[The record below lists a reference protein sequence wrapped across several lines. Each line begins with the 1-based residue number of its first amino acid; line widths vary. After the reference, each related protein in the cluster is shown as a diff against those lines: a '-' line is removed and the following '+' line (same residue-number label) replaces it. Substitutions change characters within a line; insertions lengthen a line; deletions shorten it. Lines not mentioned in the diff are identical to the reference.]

1 MRHLL
6 LLIIIGLAV
15 TSCQKDHYLADLN
28 AAEAEVAQLE
38 NQVRSLESQITSL
51 QADAITDQAVI
62 NTLRGDLTE
71 AQNAIQAITNAN
83 AEQQAQLDANQATIN
98 DLNAQ
103 LDALNSRLTDLQ
115 AELITAQNNDADEAT
130 IASLQTDVS
139 RLEAELA
146 TAQANVR
153 TIVRTVVE
161 YVDRIVY
168 VDAQN
173 VEPNPVTGNEEAVNN
188 SHVSIGT
195 QAIYT
200 TPGAPVVL
208 PQGQRFLFIT
218 LHPVGDTLV
227 YVDNDSNPSNGAL
240 PFAAGTHSF
249 RFVDGDFTKTIVVVV
264 TE

>member
-1 MRHLL
+1 MRKLITLL
-6 LLIIIGLAV
+6 TIGLAL

-83 AEQQAQLDANQATIN
+83 AAQRAEMDAQQATIN

-168 VDAQN
+168 VTQTETPDPRPQM
-173 VEPNPVTGNEEAVNN
+173 GNEEGVNN
-188 SHVSIGT
+188 SYISVGT
-195 QAIYT
+195 QAFYT
-200 TPGAPVVL
+200 SPDSPILL
-208 PQGQRFLFIT
+208 PQGQRFLFVTISV
-218 LHPVGDTLV
+218 LGDTLA
-227 YVDNDSNPSNGAL
+227 YVDSDTQPSNGAI
-240 PFAAGTHSF
+240 PFAAGTYTIAF
-249 RFVDGDFTKTIVVVV
+249 YDGDFSKAITFTIQ
-264 TE
+264 